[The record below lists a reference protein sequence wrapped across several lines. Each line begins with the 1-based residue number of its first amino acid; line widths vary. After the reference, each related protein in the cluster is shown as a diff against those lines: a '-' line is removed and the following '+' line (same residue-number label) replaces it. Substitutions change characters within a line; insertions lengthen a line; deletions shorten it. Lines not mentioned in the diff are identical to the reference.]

1 MKIFSVCYRILL
13 CCLIL
18 NSMCLY
24 AGRTSTIIS
33 EFQSF
38 TPLKISAY
46 GDEFDAEA
54 MSLGSYRYLGNLR
67 NTHEITMDAQ
77 GFFRYQGK
85 LLQTDTSWRWIM
97 DMDGKLYGLPIFGD
111 TDLYHSSLVANE
123 WPFCA
128 GVLKAKG
135 GSITY
140 LSNHSGHFK
149 PNNERLKAVWRYFK
163 RSQAKVKPNSVKY
176 VSNNNFTDD
185 SIERTNIENYESY
198 RRELVANT
206 DEKAAYLFFDSKSP
220 PLQTYQGELANNY
233 QKLLEGRYVPSV
245 SNRELYKVT
254 LDQDGYLIQQG
265 KKLHSLNGENMKWI
279 IEHDGSMYAVSST
292 EADITHYSLMGDTW
306 PAAAGDMK
314 LNQGM
319 ITSLT
324 AFNNSFESKISLS
337 EASNYLKSQGVMM
350 DFNTGH
356 KPIDEPM
363 YNETVVE
370 PITFLDDPQPLHPFS
385 RMPSRSKTSY
395 YPQQFQQEFMSGKYE
410 KNTTQSCSIL

>member
-1 MKIFSVCYRILL
+1 
-13 CCLIL
+13 
-18 NSMCLY
+18 MCLY
-24 AGRTSTIIS
+24 AGRTSALIP
-33 EFQSF
+33 EFQGF

-46 GDEFDAEA
+46 GHEFDAEA
-54 MSLGSYRYLGNLR
+54 MSLGSYRYLGDLR
-67 NTHEITMDAQ
+67 KSHEITMDAQ

-85 LLQTDTSWRWIM
+85 LLQTDTSWRWVM
-97 DMDGKLYGLPIFGD
+97 DTDGKLYGLPIFGD

-149 PNNERLKAVWRYFK
+149 PNNKRLKAVWDYLK

-176 VSNNNFTDD
+176 VSADNFADN
-185 SIERTNIENYESY
+185 SIARTNLDTYESY
-198 RRELVANT
+198 RRELLADT
-206 DEKAAYLFFDSKSP
+206 DESAADIFFDSNLS
-220 PLQTYQGELANNY
+220 PLQTYQDELANNY

-245 SNRELYKVT
+245 ADRNLYKVT

-265 KKLHSLNGENMKWI
+265 RKLHTLNDEQMKWI
-279 IEHDGSMYAVSST
+279 IEHNGSVYAVSST
-292 EADITHYSLMGDTW
+292 EVDITHYSLMGDTW

-324 AFNNSFESKISLS
+324 AFNNSFESRMSLS

-350 DFNTGH
+350 DFNTAH

-363 YNETVVE
+363 YNETIVE
-370 PITFLDDPQPLHPFS
+370 PITFLDDPQPLSPFS
-385 RMPSRSKTSY
+385 RLPSRSTTSY
-395 YPQQFQQEFMSGKYE
+395 SPQQFQQEFMSGKYE
-410 KNTTQSCSIL
+410 KKATQSCSIL